1 MRVQHRRDARVPRI
15 ATRVA
20 KKITTDLST
29 TRLPLH
35 PFPSSPKWHIPAC
48 GVSLLFGNFYYAWLA
63 TRLATKENRTNVTA
77 QPYGLNTTVIFIILY
92 GMCLPALEAA
102 ADKFAPDATATDAEM
117 HSAARQAA
125 EYGWKVSVAA
135 NFIIGVFEMCG
146 FFLGDLIRWAI
157 PTAAVYI
164 PLAGVGFVYLAFS
177 PMISIAKEPMMCFLP
192 LVVVVVGFFGNVRYP
207 LYGKIT
213 IPVAFLAI
221 AIATISGW
229 AGACQH
235 SRETITYGFGSDAV
249 STSVAEFYN
258 GKDPLTD
265 LPYKTCTGTDPTRA
279 EKAYNDFAFK
289 GDILGGFGKG
299 LAGLGESELMGDW
312 VAPSLLF
319 GIIGFLGT
327 MACVESAEAA
337 GDSYPMAE
345 CMIADGLGTCIGALS
360 GGMFPTTV
368 YIGYPVYK
376 ALGAKIGYSMLNGVS
391 YFILLSTGLF
401 AALYNV
407 IPGCANSAILVFVGL
422 LLSRQAFEETPPR
435 HYPCLLLGLMPF
447 ICNYM
452 ALDSDGHHSVNMGVQ
467 MMAPGGGAVFASS
480 KNPPYSPSSPPYSP
494 CSASSPRTMTS
505 WTSPTAFAGQSIR
518 RSACTTRPR
527 DATTDGDGPSRGR
540 SAPRFSRV
548 TCPSRVETRAR
559 SNPSCR
565 RASRTTTRTRTTPR
579 RRRFRNDPTVP
590 RGKERGESPKSVK
603 RTAQRGEARDD
614 IHHVAGRAPIARA
627 SEVCNS
633 IIRVLRVHLAS
644 VVARN
649 APGSERGGGRK
660 RRRDAESSWRARY
673 QR

>member
-1 MRVQHRRDARVPRI
+1 M
-15 ATRVA
+15 
-20 KKITTDLST
+20 
-29 TRLPLH
+29 
-35 PFPSSPKWHIPAC
+35 
-48 GVSLLFGNFYYAWLA
+48 
-63 TRLATKENRTNVTA
+63 
-77 QPYGLNTTVIFIILY
+77 
-92 GMCLPALEAA
+92 
-102 ADKFAPDATATDAEM
+102 
-117 HSAARQAA
+117 
-125 EYGWKVSVAA
+125 
-135 NFIIGVFEMCG
+135 
-146 FFLGDLIRWAI
+146 
-157 PTAAVYI
+157 
-164 PLAGVGFVYLAFS
+164 
-177 PMISIAKEPMMCFLP
+177 
-192 LVVVVVGFFGNVRYP
+192 
-207 LYGKIT
+207 
-213 IPVAFLAI
+213 
-221 AIATISGW
+221 
-229 AGACQH
+229 
-235 SRETITYGFGSDAV
+235 

-407 IPGCANSAILVFVGL
+407 IPGCANSAITVFVGL

-467 MMAPGGGAVFASS
+467 MMAPGGSRLRRRPRHRVLLRYRSQVRRIHRTL
-480 KNPPYSPSSPPYSP
+480 PSSPPYSP

-540 SAPRFSRV
+540 SAPRFRVSRAL
-548 TCPSRVETRAR
+548 PEWKPRAFK
-559 SNPSCR
+559 SVLP
-565 RASRTTTRTRTTPR
+565 PR
-579 RRRFRNDPTVP
+579 IEDDDTDPYDTKAAAPTVE
-590 RGKERGESPKSVK
+590 KEIVAEIPK
-603 RTAQRGEARDD
+603 
-614 IHHVAGRAPIARA
+614 
-627 SEVCNS
+627 
-633 IIRVLRVHLAS
+633 
-644 VVARN
+644 
-649 APGSERGGGRK
+649 
-660 RRRDAESSWRARY
+660 
-673 QR
+673 